1 MPVMATTYIGVLR
14 AINLGS
20 HNRIAMADLRAMCGT
35 LGLEDARTLVLSG
48 NVVFKSAIA
57 SAEKVEQL
65 LEAASTKHL
74 GVTTDYFVR
83 TAKEWRAIIDANP
96 FTNEARSDPGHL
108 LMMCLREAPS
118 PTQVKA
124 LQAAIKG
131 RETVKAKGRQA
142 YVYYPDGVGR
152 SKLTIKVIEGALGT
166 RGTARNWNT
175 VLKLGELAQ

>member
-1 MPVMATTYIGVLR
+1 MTTYVGVLR

-20 HNRIAMADLRAMCGT
+20 HNKIAMSDLRAMMEKI
-35 LGLEDARTLVLSG
+35 GLEDPKTLILSG
-48 NVVFKSAIA
+48 NIVFKSATS
-57 SAEKVEQL
+57 SADKVEKM

-83 TAKEWRAIIDANP
+83 SAKEWQAIIAANP
-96 FTNEARSDPGHL
+96 FPKEAKNDPARL
-108 LMMCLREAPS
+108 VMLCLRDAPS
-118 PTQVKA
+118 AAHVKA

-131 RETVKAKGRQA
+131 REIVKAGGRHA
-142 YVYYPDGVGR
+142 YIVYPDGQGR
-152 SKLTIKVIEGALGT
+152 SRLTIQMIEKALGT